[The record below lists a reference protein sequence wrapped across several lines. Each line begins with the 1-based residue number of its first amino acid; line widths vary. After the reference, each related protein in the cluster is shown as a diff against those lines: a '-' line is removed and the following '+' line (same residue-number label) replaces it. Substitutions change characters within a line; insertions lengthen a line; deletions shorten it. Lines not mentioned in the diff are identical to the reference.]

1 MLITLKKLVIIIINA
16 PFFFFLFDQDNIV
29 IFTHNYNSC
38 GKKYS

>member
-1 MLITLKKLVIIIINA
+1 MLITLKKVVIIIINA

-38 GKKYS
+38 GKI